1 MEAMSEAL
9 REDDARAMSEGLRE
23 RLLAASADAGA
34 DRENVS
40 VWVPPAWRRPTVWV
54 GAAALAIVCAI
65 LYPVLSQSRWTAR
78 TYPMGKG
85 VRMSAARETPGM
97 YFAYPGLP
105 DSAPGESTGPT
116 ANVTL
121 PGGGW
126 AADATPQRQVRRA
139 ASICVQVQD
148 LEARSDE
155 VEQMARKA
163 GGFVANSALAT
174 DDDGL
179 RAATITIRVPVG
191 EFDGVLGRIAKLGT
205 VTRKNVT
212 GEDIT
217 EQVSDEAQAVRVLTE
232 EIRSAEARIR
242 RGQGTPGLDGT
253 RQLRIRKAQAEAR
266 LALLTKHARLAAIE
280 VELNERARTQI
291 QGGWIE
297 DIRDA
302 GRSALNGF
310 LAAARLPFL
319 VVIWT
324 LAYAPIWVPLLFAY
338 RWAAWNQRRWADS
351 RRMREWRNAKSPT
364 AG

>member
-1 MEAMSEAL
+1 
-9 REDDARAMSEGLRE
+9 
-23 RLLAASADAGA
+23 
-34 DRENVS
+34 
-40 VWVPPAWRRPTVWV
+40 
-54 GAAALAIVCAI
+54 
-65 LYPVLSQSRWTAR
+65 
-78 TYPMGKG
+78 
-85 VRMSAARETPGM
+85 
-97 YFAYPGLP
+97 
-105 DSAPGESTGPT
+105 
-116 ANVTL
+116 
-121 PGGGW
+121 
-126 AADATPQRQVRRA
+126 
-139 ASICVQVQD
+139 VQVQD